1 MRYCETS
8 RAGKNCVLVP
18 LGPAPLKPL
27 MAYVTT
33 RSVGMGEE
41 LLTTYGCEYWL
52 SATPGAGV
60 ELSPPVR
67 SLVREAAACLLAS
80 AERVR
85 NDYAHD
91 AAALT
96 RMFKQPSWRA
106 VEQSDG
112 SHRSH
117 KAPMLIARLGMR
129 GVACVRIFA
138 QPTRAFV
145 RRD

>member
-1 MRYCETS
+1 MCADASEAEVVRYCETS

-18 LGPAPLKPL
+18 LGPAPL

-33 RSVGMGEE
+33 RSVGVGEE

-52 SATPGAGV
+52 SATSGAGV
-60 ELSPPVR
+60 ELSPPVS
-67 SLVREAAACLLAS
+67 SLVREAAACLRAS

-96 RMFKQPSWRA
+96 RMFA
-106 VEQSDG
+106 ELEG
-112 SHRSH
+112 GGT
-117 KAPMLIARLGMR
+117 I
-129 GVACVRIFA
+129 
-138 QPTRAFV
+138 
-145 RRD
+145 